1 MLCLLGKNIIVLVHA
16 LGSVLSGYT
25 SKYSHCGVACAVLE
39 ERRDCSKSH
48 QGQDV
53 GRQNFTG
60 NAMLT
65 LCTQQQLVG
74 LGQSFGGKQHMV
86 FFLRFFLSSSSSGG
100 PCKPTAWQVCIWW
113 AKTASQASSPLC
125 LSLLWV
131 YIRSISAAAAAVW
144 LHDLLV
150 CSQWK
155 IKRNGLEKQRRQN

>member
-1 MLCLLGKNIIVLVHA
+1 MRTIWLHQQIFALWCNLCCV
-16 LGSVLSGYT
+16 
-25 SKYSHCGVACAVLE
+25 
-39 ERRDCSKSH
+39 
-48 QGQDV
+48 
-53 GRQNFTG
+53 
-60 NAMLT
+60 
-65 LCTQQQLVG
+65 
-74 LGQSFGGKQHMV
+74 GGKEGLQQVSPGAGCGQAEFHRKCDAHLVCPTAAGGAWAEFRWEAAHGV
-86 FFLRFFLSSSSSGG
+86 FPEFFLSSSSSGG

-113 AKTASQASSPLC
+113 AKTASQASSPLY